1 MQEDKYREIAKSLLS
16 KLEEHT
22 YVVISNSMC
31 PFIKKDDKI
40 VCLKKE
46 ISDIKKYNIIAF
58 HNKHNLE
65 VPLVHRIIKIINK
78 NNKTF
83 FQTKGDNSL
92 SADKELIEYNQ
103 IIGVV
108 TKIIKKDSVID
119 LNKFQ
124 YKLYSL
130 FIYFISVI
138 VNLFKLCF
146 LKTKNFFLKEQK
158 VEIGENLVVL
168 RQSILTKISDW
179 EDIRE
184 QNISLLSEIINE
196 NSKICDVSFGGGYC
210 EESFHFIRK
219 KFNIDYKSVNENTD
233 RKYDVI
239 ICSRV
244 INIVESYKKRQE
256 IYKYL
261 VSILNDNGK
270 ILISYINQKNNI
282 FLKLKRKFYK
292 MIIKNYDGP
301 LYDDITYDKFFVMKQ
316 VTSNRIYNELT
327 DNNIKVAIKKEHNNA
342 VTFICTK

>member
-1 MQEDKYREIAKSLLS
+1 MQEDKYSEIAKNLLN

-22 YVVISNSMC
+22 YVVISNSMY
-31 PFIKKDDKI
+31 PLIKKQDKI
-40 VCLKKE
+40 TCLKKD
-46 ISDIKKYNIIAF
+46 ISNIKKYNIIAF
-58 HNKHNLE
+58 HNRHNLE
-65 VPLVHRIIKIINK
+65 VPLVHRIIKIVHKDNR
-78 NNKTF
+78 TL

-108 TKIIKKDSVID
+108 KKIIKKDSVID

-130 FIYFISVI
+130 FLYFIFAI
-138 VNLFKLCF
+138 INLFKLCF
-146 LKTKNFFLKEQK
+146 TKIKKFFSKEEK
-158 VEIGENLVVL
+158 VKIDDDLIVL
-168 RQSILTKISDW
+168 RQSILTKIDDW
-179 EDIRE
+179 KDITK
-184 QNISLLSEIINE
+184 QNIDLLSNKVNE
-196 NSKICDVSFGGGYC
+196 NLKVCDVSFGGGYC
-210 EESFHFIRK
+210 EESFHFIIR
-219 KFNIDYKSVNENTD
+219 KFNIDYKSINEKTD
-233 RKYDVI
+233 KKYDVI

-261 VSILNDNGK
+261 ISVLNDKGTL
-270 ILISYINQKNNI
+270 LISYINQKNNI

-292 MIIKNYDGP
+292 TFMKNYDGP

-316 VTSNRIYNELT
+316 VTSNRIDNELT
-327 DNNIKVAIKKEHNNA
+327 DNNIKVVTKKEHNNA